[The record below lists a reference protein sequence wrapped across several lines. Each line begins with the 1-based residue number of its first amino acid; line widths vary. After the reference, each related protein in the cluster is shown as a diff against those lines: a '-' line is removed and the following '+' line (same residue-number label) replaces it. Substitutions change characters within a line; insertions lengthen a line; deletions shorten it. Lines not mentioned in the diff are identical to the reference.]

1 MTVSQYSEKR
11 GEPAVL
17 TAADHLD
24 RRDRELPA
32 LPEAVVL
39 AFQPSLVKAVARRA
53 DRRHAFAGGNLY
65 VLREGRVG
73 VLGDFGFGAP
83 VAAALVEY
91 LAELGVGTVT
101 ILGGGGGLQPD
112 LHGEEALV
120 VEAAIRDE
128 GVSHHYLEPAR
139 SVEATPALVERFKRA
154 FADAPVDHRVGTAW
168 TTDAIFRETVP
179 EVERYADEGVLA
191 VEMEAAAVFAV
202 AACRGLD
209 AGAVLTASDALRPDE
224 CVPHLEGERRLE
236 RLLPHVVD
244 ALVAHACDAREP
256 E

>member
-1 MTVSQYSEKR
+1 MTVPQHPEKH
-11 GEPAVL
+11 GAPAVL
-17 TAADHLD
+17 TPADHLERLERTIGD
-24 RRDRELPA
+24 

-39 AFQPSLVKAVARRA
+39 AFQSSLVDAVARRA
-53 DRRHAFAGGNLY
+53 DRRRAFGPGNLY
-65 VLREGRVG
+65 DLRGGRVG

-83 VAAALVEY
+83 TAASLVEY
-91 LAELGVGTVT
+91 LAELGVETVA

-120 VEAAIRDE
+120 IEAAIRDE

-139 SVEATPALVERFKRA
+139 TVAATPALVERFERT
-154 FADAPVDHRVGTAW
+154 FAEAPVEYRVGTAW

-179 EVERYADEGVLA
+179 EVEDYAAEGVLA
-191 VEMEAAAVFAV
+191 VEMEVAAVLAV
-202 AACRGLD
+202 ATYRGLD
-209 AGAVLTASDALRPDE
+209 AGAVLTAFDALRPDE
-224 CVPHLEGERRLE
+224 WVPRLEGERRLE

-244 ALVAHACDAREP
+244 ALAAHAADRRP